1 MKKLIITTIAAALLA
16 AWPANAQIGIVAG
29 VTSSASDI
37 DTAVDDVENIN
48 QYHFGLT
55 YKLALGGS
63 LAIQPALIYNMKGTT
78 IGNIR
83 EGSDAKVEY
92 KTGYLELPV
101 QVQLSLLNL
110 GIVRAYGLA
119 EPFVGYAITNEIKG
133 LNEAV
138 DDWENVKT
146 RFEYGVGLGAGVEV
160 LKRLQV
166 AVKYF
171 WNLGNLFGDQIKF
184 KDITKEISSSKCDGI
199 AASVVILF

>member
-1 MKKLIITTIAAALLA
+1 MKKTIITLAAALLV
-16 AWPANAQIGIVAG
+16 AWSANAQIGIVAG
-29 VTSSASDI
+29 ITSSAADI
-37 DTAVDDVENIN
+37 DSAVADIDNVN

-78 IGNIR
+78 IGNIA
-83 EGSDAKVEY
+83 GLQDVNVEY

-119 EPFVGYAITNEIKG
+119 EPFVGYAITNEVKG
-133 LNEAV
+133 LNQVV
-138 DDWENVKT
+138 DDWDNVKS

-160 LKRLQV
+160 FKRLQV
-166 AVKYF
+166 AVRYF
-171 WNLGNLFGDQIKF
+171 WNLGDIYGKEIK
-184 KDITKEISSSKCDGI
+184 IANVTKEIVTSKCDGI